1 MGLTKFIDLLFLGG
15 EIVQATSKFKHN
27 LALRTVKIMNVILMT
42 VPFMLCWF
50 LYYGSRIKVP
60 YYRTGNFLIIILFM
74 VLYMAFGR
82 LYDAFVI
89 NLSKISEII
98 YSQFLAVSFTDLI
111 MYIVI
116 CLLSSKLTNLWP
128 GIACLAGQVL
138 VSSCWA
144 LCVHKWYFK
153 NFDPVPTIFVYE
165 NKKSLKELNSSIVLL
180 KRFNIIDTIK
190 ADDCLE
196 DLSFLNDIGA
206 IFLCGNKSSKR
217 NIILK
222 ECIKRDI
229 DVFICP
235 GISDIILSGAYP
247 IHAFPFPVLKTYR
260 YMPQPEYVFFKRL
273 FDIILSAFLL
283 ILTLPISLIVA
294 IAIKAYDGGPCFYK
308 QTRLTKDGKEF
319 GILKFRSMIVDAE
332 KDGVARLSSGDND
345 SRITPIG
352 KIIRACR
359 MDELPQ
365 LLNILKGEMTFV
377 GPRAERPE
385 LTEKYSEKIPEFKLR
400 LQAKAGLTG
409 YAQVYGKYN
418 TEPYEKLQMDLM
430 YIANPSLI
438 EDFKIILATIKI
450 LFMKDSTEGIQEGQ
464 TTAMSEENQ

>member
-27 LALRTVKIMNVILMT
+27 LALRTVKIMNVIIMT

-74 VLYMAFGR
+74 VLYMVFGR

-116 CLLSSKLTNLWP
+116 CLLSSKLANLWP
-128 GIACLAGQVL
+128 GIACLVGQVL
-138 VSSCWA
+138 VSSCWTF
-144 LCVHKWYFK
+144 CVHKWYFK
-153 NFDPVPTIFVYE
+153 TFEPVPTIIVYE

-190 ADDCLE
+190 ADDCL
-196 DLSFLNDIGA
+196 DNLSFLNDIGA

-229 DVFICP
+229 DIFICP

-247 IHAFPFPVLKTYR
+247 IHAFPFPVLKTSR

-283 ILTLPISLIVA
+283 VLTLPISLIVA

-430 YIANPSLI
+430 YIAHPSLV
-438 EDFKIILATIKI
+438 EDFKIILATVKI
-450 LFMKDSTEGIQEGQ
+450 LFMKDSTEGIKEGQ
-464 TTAMSEENQ
+464 TTAMSEENC

>member
-1 MGLTKFIDLLFLGG
+1 M
-15 EIVQATSKFKHN
+15 QATSKFKHN
-27 LALRTVKIMNVILMT
+27 LALRTVKIMNVIIMT

-50 LYYGSRIKVP
+50 LYYGSRIRVP

-74 VLYMAFGR
+74 VLYMVFGR

-111 MYIVI
+111 MYIII
-116 CLLSSKLTNLWP
+116 CLLSSKLANLWP
-128 GIACLAGQVL
+128 GIACLVGQII

-153 NFDPVPTIFVYE
+153 TFDPVPTIIVYE
-165 NKKSLKELNSSIVLL
+165 NKKSLKELNSSIILL
-180 KRFNIIDTIK
+180 KRFNIVDTIK
-190 ADDCLE
+190 ADDCLD
-196 DLSFLNDIGA
+196 DLNFLNDIGA

-430 YIANPSLI
+430 YIAHPSII

-450 LFMKDSTEGIQEGQ
+450 LFMKDSTEGIQEGA
-464 TTAMSEENQ
+464 TDALKNEE

>member
-1 MGLTKFIDLLFLGG
+1 M
-15 EIVQATSKFKHN
+15 QATSKFKHN
-27 LALRTVKIMNVILMT
+27 LALRTVKIMNVIIMT

-74 VLYMAFGR
+74 VLYMVFGR

-128 GIACLAGQVL
+128 GIACLVGQVL

-144 LCVHKWYFK
+144 FCVHNWYFK
-153 NFDPVPTIFVYE
+153 TFDPVPTIIVYE
-165 NKKSLKELNSSIVLL
+165 NKKSLKELNGSIVLL
-180 KRFNIIDTIK
+180 KRFNIVDTIK
-190 ADDCLE
+190 ADDCLD
-196 DLSFLNDIGA
+196 DLNFLNDIGA

-365 LLNILKGEMTFV
+365 LLNILKGDMTFV

-385 LTEKYSEKIPEFKLR
+385 LAEKYSEKIPEFKLR

-430 YIANPSLI
+430 YIAHPSLI

-464 TTAMSEENQ
+464 TTAMSEENA

>member
-1 MGLTKFIDLLFLGG
+1 
-15 EIVQATSKFKHN
+15 
-27 LALRTVKIMNVILMT
+27 
-42 VPFMLCWF
+42 
-50 LYYGSRIKVP
+50 
-60 YYRTGNFLIIILFM
+60 
-74 VLYMAFGR
+74 
-82 LYDAFVI
+82 
-89 NLSKISEII
+89 
-98 YSQFLAVSFTDLI
+98 

-128 GIACLAGQVL
+128 GIACLVGQVL
-138 VSSCWA
+138 VSSCWTF
-144 LCVHKWYFK
+144 CVHKWYFK
-153 NFDPVPTIFVYE
+153 TFEPVPTIIVYE

-180 KRFNIIDTIK
+180 KRFNIIDTFK
-190 ADDCLE
+190 ADDCLD

-319 GILKFRSMIVDAE
+319 DILKFRSMIVDAE

-430 YIANPSLI
+430 YIAHPSLI

-450 LFMKDSTEGIQEGQ
+450 LFMKDSTEGIQEGA
-464 TTAMSEENQ
+464 TDALNEE

>member
-15 EIVQATSKFKHN
+15 DIVQATSKFKHN
-27 LALRTVKIMNVILMT
+27 LALRTVKIMNVIIMT

-50 LYYGSRIKVP
+50 LYYGSRIRIP

-74 VLYMAFGR
+74 VLYMVFGR

-128 GIACLAGQVL
+128 GIACLVGQVL
-138 VSSCWA
+138 VSSCWTF
-144 LCVHKWYFK
+144 CVHKWYFK
-153 NFDPVPTIFVYE
+153 TFEPVPTIIVYE

-190 ADDCLE
+190 ADDCLD

-283 ILTLPISLIVA
+283 ILTLPISLIMA

-365 LLNILKGEMTFV
+365 LLNILKGDMTFV

-430 YIANPSLI
+430 YIAHPSII

-450 LFMKDSTEGIQEGQ
+450 LFMKDSTEGIQEGA
-464 TTAMSEENQ
+464 TDALNEE

>member
-1 MGLTKFIDLLFLGG
+1 M
-15 EIVQATSKFKHN
+15 QATSKFKHN
-27 LALRTVKIMNVILMT
+27 LALRTVKIMNVIIMT

-74 VLYMAFGR
+74 VLYMVFGR

-116 CLLSSKLTNLWP
+116 CLLSSKLANLWP
-128 GIACLAGQVL
+128 GIACLVGQVL
-138 VSSCWA
+138 VSSCWTF
-144 LCVHKWYFK
+144 CVHKWYFK
-153 NFDPVPTIFVYE
+153 TFEPVPTIIVYE

-190 ADDCLE
+190 ADDCLD

-260 YMPQPEYVFFKRL
+260 YLPQPEYVFFKRM

-365 LLNILKGEMTFV
+365 LLNILKGDMTFV

-450 LFMKDSTEGIQEGQ
+450 LFMKDSTEGISEGQ
-464 TTAMSEENQ
+464 TTAMSDEDC

>member
-1 MGLTKFIDLLFLGG
+1 
-15 EIVQATSKFKHN
+15 
-27 LALRTVKIMNVILMT
+27 
-42 VPFMLCWF
+42 
-50 LYYGSRIKVP
+50 
-60 YYRTGNFLIIILFM
+60 
-74 VLYMAFGR
+74 
-82 LYDAFVI
+82 
-89 NLSKISEII
+89 
-98 YSQFLAVSFTDLI
+98 
-111 MYIVI
+111 
-116 CLLSSKLTNLWP
+116 
-128 GIACLAGQVL
+128 
-138 VSSCWA
+138 
-144 LCVHKWYFK
+144 
-153 NFDPVPTIFVYE
+153 
-165 NKKSLKELNSSIVLL
+165 
-180 KRFNIIDTIK
+180 
-190 ADDCLE
+190 
-196 DLSFLNDIGA
+196 
-206 IFLCGNKSSKR
+206 
-217 NIILK
+217 
-222 ECIKRDI
+222 
-229 DVFICP
+229 
-235 GISDIILSGAYP
+235 
-247 IHAFPFPVLKTYR
+247 
-260 YMPQPEYVFFKRL
+260 MPQPEYVFFKRL

-365 LLNILKGEMTFV
+365 LLNILKGDMTFV

-430 YIANPSLI
+430 YIAHPSII

-450 LFMKDSTEGIQEGQ
+450 LFMKDSTEGIQEGA
-464 TTAMSEENQ
+464 TDALSE

>member
-1 MGLTKFIDLLFLGG
+1 M
-15 EIVQATSKFKHN
+15 QATSKFKHN
-27 LALRTVKIMNVILMT
+27 LALRTVKIMNVIIMV

-74 VLYMAFGR
+74 VLYMVFGR

-128 GIACLAGQVL
+128 GIACLVGQVL
-138 VSSCWA
+138 VSSCWTF
-144 LCVHKWYFK
+144 CVHKWYFK
-153 NFDPVPTIFVYE
+153 TFEPVPTIIVYE

-190 ADDCLE
+190 ADDCLD

-283 ILTLPISLIVA
+283 IITLPISLIVA
-294 IAIKAYDGGPCFYK
+294 IAIKAYDSGPCFYK

-365 LLNILKGEMTFV
+365 LLNILKGDMTFV

-430 YIANPSLI
+430 YIAHPSLI

-450 LFMKDSTEGIQEGQ
+450 LFMKDSTEGIQEGA
-464 TTAMSEENQ
+464 TDALNEE

>member
-1 MGLTKFIDLLFLGG
+1 M
-15 EIVQATSKFKHN
+15 QATSKFKHN
-27 LALRTVKIMNVILMT
+27 LALRTVKIMNVIIMT

-50 LYYGSRIKVP
+50 LYYGFRIRVP

-74 VLYMAFGR
+74 VLYMVFGR

-111 MYIVI
+111 MYIII
-116 CLLSSKLTNLWP
+116 CLLSSKLANLWP
-128 GIACLAGQVL
+128 GIACLVGQII

-153 NFDPVPTIFVYE
+153 TFDPVPTIIVYE
-165 NKKSLKELNSSIVLL
+165 NKKSLKELNSSIILL
-180 KRFNIIDTIK
+180 KRFNIVDTIK
-190 ADDCLE
+190 ADDCLD
-196 DLSFLNDIGA
+196 DLNFLNDIGA

-430 YIANPSLI
+430 YIAHPSII

-450 LFMKDSTEGIQEGQ
+450 LFMKDSTEGIQEGA
-464 TTAMSEENQ
+464 TDALKNEE

>member
-1 MGLTKFIDLLFLGG
+1 M
-15 EIVQATSKFKHN
+15 QATSKFKHN
-27 LALRTVKIMNVILMT
+27 LALRTVKIMNVIIMT

-50 LYYGSRIKVP
+50 LYYGSRIRVP

-74 VLYMAFGR
+74 VLYMVFGR

-111 MYIVI
+111 MYIII
-116 CLLSSKLTNLWP
+116 CLLSSKLANLWP
-128 GIACLAGQVL
+128 GIACLVGQII

-153 NFDPVPTIFVYE
+153 TFDPVPTIIVYE
-165 NKKSLKELNSSIVLL
+165 NKKSLKELNNSIILL
-180 KRFNIIDTIK
+180 KRFNIVDTIK
-190 ADDCLE
+190 ADDCLD
-196 DLSFLNDIGA
+196 DLNFLNDIGA

-430 YIANPSLI
+430 YIAHPSII

-450 LFMKDSTEGIQEGQ
+450 LFMKDSTEGIQEGA
-464 TTAMSEENQ
+464 TDALKNEE

>member
-1 MGLTKFIDLLFLGG
+1 M
-15 EIVQATSKFKHN
+15 QATSKFKHN
-27 LALRTVKIMNVILMT
+27 LALRTVKIMNVIIMT

-50 LYYGSRIKVP
+50 LYYGSRIRVP
-60 YYRTGNFLIIILFM
+60 YYKTGNFLIIVLFM
-74 VLYMAFGR
+74 VLYMVFGR

-144 LCVHKWYFK
+144 FCVHNWYFK
-153 NFDPVPTIFVYE
+153 TFDPVHTIIVYE
-165 NKKSLKELNSSIVLL
+165 NKKSLKDLNSSIVLL

-190 ADDCLE
+190 ADDCLD

-273 FDIILSAFLL
+273 FDIILSTFLL

-430 YIANPSLI
+430 YIAHPSLI

-450 LFMKDSTEGIQEGQ
+450 LFMKDSTEGIQEGA
-464 TTAMSEENQ
+464 TDALSE

>member
-74 VLYMAFGR
+74 VLYMVFGR

-116 CLLSSKLTNLWP
+116 CLLSSKLANLWP
-128 GIACLAGQVL
+128 GIACLVGQVL
-138 VSSCWA
+138 VSSCWTF
-144 LCVHKWYFK
+144 CVHKWYFK
-153 NFDPVPTIFVYE
+153 TFEPVPTIIVYE

-190 ADDCLE
+190 ADDCLD

-365 LLNILKGEMTFV
+365 LLNILKGDMTFV

-430 YIANPSLI
+430 YIAHPSII

-450 LFMKDSTEGIQEGQ
+450 LFMKDSTEGIQEGA
-464 TTAMSEENQ
+464 TDALSE

>member
-27 LALRTVKIMNVILMT
+27 LALRTVKIMNVIIMT

-50 LYYGSRIKVP
+50 LYYGSRIRVP

-74 VLYMAFGR
+74 VLYMVFGR

-128 GIACLAGQVL
+128 GIACLVGQVL
-138 VSSCWA
+138 VSSCWTF
-144 LCVHKWYFK
+144 CVHKWYFK
-153 NFDPVPTIFVYE
+153 TFEPVPTIIVYE

-180 KRFNIIDTIK
+180 KRFNIIDTFK
-190 ADDCLE
+190 ADDCLY

-365 LLNILKGEMTFV
+365 LLNILKGDMTFV

-418 TEPYEKLQMDLM
+418 TVPYEKLQMDLM
-430 YIANPSLI
+430 YIAHPSLI

-450 LFMKDSTEGIQEGQ
+450 LFMKDSTEGIQEGA
-464 TTAMSEENQ
+464 TDALNEE

>member
-15 EIVQATSKFKHN
+15 DIVQATSKFKHN
-27 LALRTVKIMNVILMT
+27 LALRTVKIMNVIIMT

-50 LYYGSRIKVP
+50 LYYGSRIRVP

-74 VLYMAFGR
+74 VLYMVFGR

-116 CLLSSKLTNLWP
+116 CLLSSKLANLWP
-128 GIACLAGQVL
+128 GIACLVGQVL
-138 VSSCWA
+138 VSSCWTF
-144 LCVHKWYFK
+144 CVHKWYFK
-153 NFDPVPTIFVYE
+153 TFEPVPTIIVYE

-190 ADDCLE
+190 ADDCLD

-229 DVFICP
+229 DIFICP

-365 LLNILKGEMTFV
+365 LLNILKGDMTFV

-430 YIANPSLI
+430 YIAHPSII

-450 LFMKDSTEGIQEGQ
+450 LFMKDSTEGIQEGA
-464 TTAMSEENQ
+464 TDALSE

>member
-1 MGLTKFIDLLFLGG
+1 M
-15 EIVQATSKFKHN
+15 QATSKFKHN
-27 LALRTVKIMNVILMT
+27 LALRTVKIMNVIIMT

-74 VLYMAFGR
+74 VLYMVFGR

-116 CLLSSKLTNLWP
+116 CLLSSKLANLWP
-128 GIACLAGQVL
+128 GIACLVGQVL
-138 VSSCWA
+138 VSSCWTF
-144 LCVHKWYFK
+144 CVHKWYFK
-153 NFDPVPTIFVYE
+153 TFEPVPTIIVYE

-190 ADDCLE
+190 ADDCL
-196 DLSFLNDIGA
+196 DNLSFLNDIGA

-229 DVFICP
+229 DIFICP
-235 GISDIILSGAYP
+235 SISDIILSGAYP
-247 IHAFPFPVLKTYR
+247 IHAFPFPVLKTSR

-352 KIIRACR
+352 RVIRACR

-365 LLNILKGEMTFV
+365 LLNILKGDMTFV

-430 YIANPSLI
+430 YIAHPSII
-438 EDFKIILATIKI
+438 EDFKIILITIKI
-450 LFMKDSTEGIQEGQ
+450 LFMKDSTEGIQEGA
-464 TTAMSEENQ
+464 TDALSE

>member
-15 EIVQATSKFKHN
+15 DIVQATSKFKHN
-27 LALRTVKIMNVILMT
+27 LALRTVKIMNVIIMT

-50 LYYGSRIKVP
+50 LYYGSRIKVT

-74 VLYMAFGR
+74 VLYMVFGR

-116 CLLSSKLTNLWP
+116 CLLSSKLANLWP
-128 GIACLAGQVL
+128 GIACLVGQVL
-138 VSSCWA
+138 VSSCWTF
-144 LCVHKWYFK
+144 CVHKWYFK
-153 NFDPVPTIFVYE
+153 TFEPVPTIIVYE

-180 KRFNIIDTIK
+180 KRFNIINTIK
-190 ADDCLE
+190 ADDCLD

-229 DVFICP
+229 DIFICP

-247 IHAFPFPVLKTYR
+247 IHAFPFPVLKTSR

-365 LLNILKGEMTFV
+365 LLNILKGDMTFV

-430 YIANPSLI
+430 YIAHPSLV
-438 EDFKIILATIKI
+438 EDFKIILATVKI
-450 LFMKDSTEGIQEGQ
+450 LFMSESTEGIKEGA
-464 TTAMSEENQ
+464 TDALSE

>member
-1 MGLTKFIDLLFLGG
+1 M
-15 EIVQATSKFKHN
+15 QATSKFKHN
-27 LALRTVKIMNVILMT
+27 LALRTVKIMNVIIMT

-50 LYYGSRIKVP
+50 LYYGSRIRVP
-60 YYRTGNFLIIILFM
+60 YYKTGNFLIIVLFM
-74 VLYMAFGR
+74 VLYMVFGR

-144 LCVHKWYFK
+144 FCAHKWYFK
-153 NFDPVPTIFVYE
+153 TFEPVPTIIVYE

-180 KRFNIIDTIK
+180 KRFNIINTIK
-190 ADDCLE
+190 ADDCLD

-273 FDIILSAFLL
+273 FDIILSTFLL

-430 YIANPSLI
+430 YIAHPSLI

-450 LFMKDSTEGIQEGQ
+450 LFMKDSTEGIQEGA
-464 TTAMSEENQ
+464 TDALSE

>member
-1 MGLTKFIDLLFLGG
+1 M
-15 EIVQATSKFKHN
+15 QATSKFKHN
-27 LALRTVKIMNVILMT
+27 LALRTVKIMNVIIMT

-50 LYYGSRIKVP
+50 LYYGSRIRVP

-74 VLYMAFGR
+74 VLYMVFGR

-116 CLLSSKLTNLWP
+116 CLLSSKLANLWP
-128 GIACLAGQVL
+128 GIACLVGQVL
-138 VSSCWA
+138 VSSCWTF
-144 LCVHKWYFK
+144 CVHKWYFK
-153 NFDPVPTIFVYE
+153 TFDPVPTIIVYE
-165 NKKSLKELNSSIVLL
+165 NKKSLKELDSSIVLL

>member
-15 EIVQATSKFKHN
+15 EIVQATSKFKRN
-27 LALRTVKIMNVILMT
+27 LALRTVKIMNVIIMT

-50 LYYGSRIKVP
+50 LYYGSRIRVP

-74 VLYMAFGR
+74 VLYMVFGR

-89 NLSKISEII
+89 NPSKISEII

-128 GIACLAGQVL
+128 GIACLVGQVL
-138 VSSCWA
+138 VSSCWTF
-144 LCVHKWYFK
+144 CVHKWYFK
-153 NFDPVPTIFVYE
+153 TFEPVPTIIVYE

-190 ADDCLE
+190 ADDCLD

-294 IAIKAYDGGPCFYK
+294 ILIKAYDGGPCFYK

-345 SRITPIG
+345 SRITPVG
-352 KIIRACR
+352 RFIRACR

-430 YIANPSLI
+430 YIAHPSLI
-438 EDFKIILATIKI
+438 EDFKIILATVKI
-450 LFMKDSTEGIQEGQ
+450 LFMKDSTEGIQEGA
-464 TTAMSEENQ
+464 TDALNEE

>member
-1 MGLTKFIDLLFLGG
+1 M
-15 EIVQATSKFKHN
+15 QSTSKFKHN
-27 LALRTVKIMNVILMT
+27 LALRTVKIMNVIIMT

-50 LYYGSRIKVP
+50 LYYGSRIRVP

-74 VLYMAFGR
+74 VLYMVFGR

-111 MYIVI
+111 MYIII
-116 CLLSSKLTNLWP
+116 CLLSSKLANLWP
-128 GIACLAGQVL
+128 GIACLVGQII

-153 NFDPVPTIFVYE
+153 TFDPVPTIIVYE
-165 NKKSLKELNSSIVLL
+165 NKKSLKELNSSIILL
-180 KRFNIIDTIK
+180 KRFNIVDTIK
-190 ADDCLE
+190 ADDCLD
-196 DLSFLNDIGA
+196 DLNFLNDIGA

-430 YIANPSLI
+430 YIAHPSII

-450 LFMKDSTEGIQEGQ
+450 LFMKDSTEGIQEGA
-464 TTAMSEENQ
+464 TDALKNEE

>member
-1 MGLTKFIDLLFLGG
+1 M
-15 EIVQATSKFKHN
+15 QATSKFKHN
-27 LALRTVKIMNVILMT
+27 IVLRTIKILNVILIT
-42 VPFMLCWF
+42 VPFLLCWK
-50 LYYGSRIKVP
+50 LYYGSRIVVP
-60 YYRTGNFLIIILFM
+60 YFEIGNILIIFLFII
-74 VLYMAFGR
+74 LYMVFGR
-82 LYDAFVI
+82 LYEAFVV
-89 NLSKISEII
+89 NLTKISELI
-98 YSQFLAVSFTDLI
+98 YSQFLAFSFTDLI

-116 CLLSSKLTNLWP
+116 CLLSNKLANLWP
-128 GIACLAGQVL
+128 GIACLFGQL
-138 VSSCWA
+138 LISWIWSFS
-144 LCVHKWYFK
+144 VHNWYFK
-153 NFDPVPTIFVYE
+153 TFGSVSTVIVYE
-165 NKKSLKELNSSIVLL
+165 NKKSLKELNSSIHLL
-180 KRFNIIDTIK
+180 KRFNIINTIK
-190 ADDCLE
+190 VDECLD
-196 DLSFLNDIGA
+196 DLSFLDDIGA

-222 ECIKRDI
+222 ECVKRDI
-229 DVFICP
+229 DIFICP

-247 IHAFPFPVLKTYR
+247 IHAFPFPVLKTSR

-273 FDIILSAFLL
+273 FDIVLSAFLL
-283 ILTLPISLIVA
+283 ILTSPISLIVA

-332 KDGVARLSSGDND
+332 KDGVARLSSGNSDD
-345 SRITPIG
+345 RITPIG
-352 KIIRACR
+352 RIIRACR

-365 LLNILKGEMTFV
+365 LLNILKGDMTFV

-430 YIANPSLI
+430 YIAHPSLI

-450 LFMKDSTEGIQEGQ
+450 LFMSESTEGIQEGA
-464 TTAMSEENQ
+464 TDALNGD

>member
-1 MGLTKFIDLLFLGG
+1 M
-15 EIVQATSKFKHN
+15 QATSKFKHN
-27 LALRTVKIMNVILMT
+27 LALRTVKIMNVIIMT

-50 LYYGSRIKVP
+50 LYYGSRIRVP

-74 VLYMAFGR
+74 VLYMVFGR

-111 MYIVI
+111 MYIII
-116 CLLSSKLTNLWP
+116 CLLSSKLANLWP
-128 GIACLAGQVL
+128 GIACLVGQII

-153 NFDPVPTIFVYE
+153 TFDPVPTIIVYE
-165 NKKSLKELNSSIVLL
+165 NKKSLKELNNSIILL
-180 KRFNIIDTIK
+180 KRFNIVDTIK
-190 ADDCLE
+190 ADDCLD

-294 IAIKAYDGGPCFYK
+294 IAIKVYDGGPCFYK

-430 YIANPSLI
+430 YIAHPSLI

-450 LFMKDSTEGIQEGQ
+450 LFMKDSTEGIQEGA
-464 TTAMSEENQ
+464 TDALSE

>member
-1 MGLTKFIDLLFLGG
+1 M
-15 EIVQATSKFKHN
+15 QATSKFKHN
-27 LALRTVKIMNVILMT
+27 LALRTVKIMNVIIMT

-50 LYYGSRIKVP
+50 LYYGSRIRVP

-74 VLYMAFGR
+74 VLYMVFGR

-111 MYIVI
+111 MYIII
-116 CLLSSKLTNLWP
+116 CLLSSKLANLWP
-128 GIACLAGQVL
+128 GIACLVGQII

-153 NFDPVPTIFVYE
+153 TFDPVPTIIVYE
-165 NKKSLKELNSSIVLL
+165 NKKSLKELNNSIILL
-180 KRFNIIDTIK
+180 KRFNIVDTIK
-190 ADDCLE
+190 ADDCLD
-196 DLSFLNDIGA
+196 DLNFLNDIGA

-332 KDGVARLSSGDND
+332 KDGVARLSCGDND

-430 YIANPSLI
+430 YIAHPSII

-450 LFMKDSTEGIQEGQ
+450 LFMKDSTEGIQEGA
-464 TTAMSEENQ
+464 TDALKNEE

>member
-1 MGLTKFIDLLFLGG
+1 M
-15 EIVQATSKFKHN
+15 QATSKFKHN
-27 LALRTVKIMNVILMT
+27 LALRTVKIMNVIIMT

-74 VLYMAFGR
+74 VLYMVFGR

-116 CLLSSKLTNLWP
+116 CLLSSKLANLWP
-128 GIACLAGQVL
+128 GIACLVGQVL
-138 VSSCWA
+138 VSSCWTF
-144 LCVHKWYFK
+144 CVHKWYFK
-153 NFDPVPTIFVYE
+153 TFEPVPTIIVYE

-190 ADDCLE
+190 ADDCL
-196 DLSFLNDIGA
+196 DNLSFLNDIGA

-229 DVFICP
+229 DIFICP

-247 IHAFPFPVLKTYR
+247 IHAFPFPVLKTSR

-352 KIIRACR
+352 RFIRACR

-365 LLNILKGEMTFV
+365 LLNILKGDMTFV

-430 YIANPSLI
+430 YIAHPSLV
-438 EDFKIILATIKI
+438 EDFKIILATVKI
-450 LFMKDSTEGIQEGQ
+450 LFMKDSTEGIKEGQ
-464 TTAMSEENQ
+464 TTAMSEENC

>member
-74 VLYMAFGR
+74 VLYMVFGR

-128 GIACLAGQVL
+128 GIACLVGQVL
-138 VSSCWA
+138 VSSCWTF
-144 LCVHKWYFK
+144 CVHKWYFK
-153 NFDPVPTIFVYE
+153 TFEPVPTIIVYE

-190 ADDCLE
+190 ADDCL
-196 DLSFLNDIGA
+196 DNLSFLNDIGA

-273 FDIILSAFLL
+273 FDIILSTFLL

-365 LLNILKGEMTFV
+365 LLNILKGDMTFV

-464 TTAMSEENQ
+464 TTAMSEEDC

>member
-74 VLYMAFGR
+74 VLYMVFGR

-116 CLLSSKLTNLWP
+116 CLLSSKLANLWP
-128 GIACLAGQVL
+128 GIACLVGQVL
-138 VSSCWA
+138 VSSCWTF
-144 LCVHKWYFK
+144 CVHKWYFK
-153 NFDPVPTIFVYE
+153 TFEPVPTIIVYE

-190 ADDCLE
+190 ADDCLD

-229 DVFICP
+229 DIFICP

-247 IHAFPFPVLKTYR
+247 IHAFPFPVLKTSR

-365 LLNILKGEMTFV
+365 LLNILKGDMTFV

-430 YIANPSLI
+430 YIAHPSII

-450 LFMKDSTEGIQEGQ
+450 LFMKDSTEGIQEGA
-464 TTAMSEENQ
+464 TDALSE

>member
-15 EIVQATSKFKHN
+15 DIVQAMSKFKHN
-27 LALRTVKIMNVILMT
+27 LALRTVKIMNVIIMT

-50 LYYGSRIKVP
+50 LYYGSRIRVP

-74 VLYMAFGR
+74 VLYMVFGR

-128 GIACLAGQVL
+128 GIACLVGQVL
-138 VSSCWA
+138 VSSCWTF
-144 LCVHKWYFK
+144 CVHKWYFK
-153 NFDPVPTIFVYE
+153 TFEPVPTIIVYE
-165 NKKSLKELNSSIVLL
+165 NKKSLKELNRSIVLL
-180 KRFNIIDTIK
+180 KRFNIIDTFK
-190 ADDCLE
+190 ADDCLD

-283 ILTLPISLIVA
+283 IFTLPISLIVA

-365 LLNILKGEMTFV
+365 LLNILKGDMTFV

-418 TEPYEKLQMDLM
+418 AEPYEKLQMDLM
-430 YIANPSLI
+430 YIAHPSLI

-450 LFMKDSTEGIQEGQ
+450 LFMKDSTEGIQEGA
-464 TTAMSEENQ
+464 TDALNEE

>member
-1 MGLTKFIDLLFLGG
+1 M
-15 EIVQATSKFKHN
+15 QATSKFKHN
-27 LALRTVKIMNVILMT
+27 LALRTVKIMNVIIMT

-50 LYYGSRIKVP
+50 LYYGSRIRVP

-74 VLYMAFGR
+74 VLYMVFGR

-89 NLSKISEII
+89 NLSKILEII

-116 CLLSSKLTNLWP
+116 CLLSSKLANLWP
-128 GIACLAGQVL
+128 GIACLVGQVL
-138 VSSCWA
+138 VSSCWTF
-144 LCVHKWYFK
+144 CVHKWYFK
-153 NFDPVPTIFVYE
+153 TFDPVPTIIVYE
-165 NKKSLKELNSSIVLL
+165 NKKSLKELDSSIVLL

>member
-15 EIVQATSKFKHN
+15 DIVQATSKFKHN
-27 LALRTVKIMNVILMT
+27 LALRTVKIMNVIIMT

-50 LYYGSRIKVP
+50 LYYGSRIRVP

-74 VLYMAFGR
+74 VLYMVFGR

-128 GIACLAGQVL
+128 GIACLVGQVL
-138 VSSCWA
+138 VSSCWTF
-144 LCVHKWYFK
+144 CVHKWYFK
-153 NFDPVPTIFVYE
+153 TFEPVPTIIVYE

-190 ADDCLE
+190 ADDCLD

-283 ILTLPISLIVA
+283 ILTLPISLIMA

-332 KDGVARLSSGDND
+332 KDGVTRLSSGDND

-365 LLNILKGEMTFV
+365 LLNILKGDMTFV

-430 YIANPSLI
+430 YIAHPSII

-450 LFMKDSTEGIQEGQ
+450 LFMKDSTEGIQEGA
-464 TTAMSEENQ
+464 TDALNEE

>member
-1 MGLTKFIDLLFLGG
+1 M
-15 EIVQATSKFKHN
+15 QATSKFKHN
-27 LALRTVKIMNVILMT
+27 LALRTVKIMNVIIMV

-74 VLYMAFGR
+74 VLYMFFGR

-128 GIACLAGQVL
+128 GIACLVGQVL
-138 VSSCWA
+138 VSSCWTF
-144 LCVHKWYFK
+144 CVHKWYFK
-153 NFDPVPTIFVYE
+153 TFEPVPTIIVYE

-190 ADDCLE
+190 ADDCLD

-365 LLNILKGEMTFV
+365 LLNILKGDMTFV

-385 LTEKYSEKIPEFKLR
+385 LTEKYSEKFPEFKLR

-430 YIANPSLI
+430 YIAHPSLI

-450 LFMKDSTEGIQEGQ
+450 LFMKDSTEGIQEGA
-464 TTAMSEENQ
+464 TDALNEE

>member
-1 MGLTKFIDLLFLGG
+1 M
-15 EIVQATSKFKHN
+15 QATSKFKHN
-27 LALRTVKIMNVILMT
+27 LALRTVKIMNVIIMT

-50 LYYGSRIKVP
+50 LYYGSRIRVP

-74 VLYMAFGR
+74 VLYMVFGR

-128 GIACLAGQVL
+128 GIACLVGQVL
-138 VSSCWA
+138 VSSCWTF
-144 LCVHKWYFK
+144 CVHKWYFK
-153 NFDPVPTIFVYE
+153 TFEPVPTIIVYE

-190 ADDCLE
+190 ADDCLD

-283 ILTLPISLIVA
+283 ILTLPINLIVA

-365 LLNILKGEMTFV
+365 LLNILKGDMTFV

-430 YIANPSLI
+430 YIAHPSII

-450 LFMKDSTEGIQEGQ
+450 LFMKDSTEGIQEGA
-464 TTAMSEENQ
+464 TDALSE

>member
-1 MGLTKFIDLLFLGG
+1 M
-15 EIVQATSKFKHN
+15 QATSKFKHN
-27 LALRTVKIMNVILMT
+27 LALRTVKIMNVIIMV

-74 VLYMAFGR
+74 VLYMVFGR

-128 GIACLAGQVL
+128 GIACLVGQVL
-138 VSSCWA
+138 VSSCWTF
-144 LCVHKWYFK
+144 CVHKWYFK
-153 NFDPVPTIFVYE
+153 TFEPVPTIIVYE

-190 ADDCLE
+190 ADDCLD

-365 LLNILKGEMTFV
+365 LLNILKGDMTFV

-430 YIANPSLI
+430 YIAHPSLI

-450 LFMKDSTEGIQEGQ
+450 LFMKDSTEGIQEGA
-464 TTAMSEENQ
+464 TDALNEE

>member
-1 MGLTKFIDLLFLGG
+1 M
-15 EIVQATSKFKHN
+15 QATSKFKHN
-27 LALRTVKIMNVILMT
+27 LALRTVKIMNVIIMT

-50 LYYGSRIKVP
+50 LYYGSRIRVP

-74 VLYMAFGR
+74 VLYMVFGR

-111 MYIVI
+111 MYIII
-116 CLLSSKLTNLWP
+116 CLLSSKLANLWP
-128 GIACLAGQVL
+128 GIACLVGQII

-153 NFDPVPTIFVYE
+153 TFDPVPTIIVYE
-165 NKKSLKELNSSIVLL
+165 NKKSLKELNSSIILL
-180 KRFNIIDTIK
+180 KRFNIVDTIK
-190 ADDCLE
+190 ADDCLD
-196 DLSFLNDIGA
+196 DLNFLNDIGA

-273 FDIILSAFLL
+273 FDIILSTFLL

-430 YIANPSLI
+430 YIAHPSII

-450 LFMKDSTEGIQEGQ
+450 LFMKDSTEGIQEGA
-464 TTAMSEENQ
+464 TDALKNEE

>member
-1 MGLTKFIDLLFLGG
+1 M
-15 EIVQATSKFKHN
+15 QATSKFKHN
-27 LALRTVKIMNVILMT
+27 LALRTVKIMNVIIMT

-74 VLYMAFGR
+74 VLYMVFGR

-116 CLLSSKLTNLWP
+116 CLLSSKLANLWP
-128 GIACLAGQVL
+128 GIACLVGQVL
-138 VSSCWA
+138 VSSCWTF
-144 LCVHKWYFK
+144 CVHKWYFK
-153 NFDPVPTIFVYE
+153 TFEPVPTIIVYE

-190 ADDCLE
+190 ADDCL
-196 DLSFLNDIGA
+196 DNLSFLNDIGA

-229 DVFICP
+229 DIFICP

-247 IHAFPFPVLKTYR
+247 IHAFPFPVLKTSR

-430 YIANPSLI
+430 YIAHPSLV
-438 EDFKIILATIKI
+438 EDFKIILATVKI
-450 LFMKDSTEGIQEGQ
+450 LFMKDSTEGIKEGQ
-464 TTAMSEENQ
+464 TTAMSEENC

>member
-1 MGLTKFIDLLFLGG
+1 
-15 EIVQATSKFKHN
+15 
-27 LALRTVKIMNVILMT
+27 MT

-50 LYYGSRIKVP
+50 LYYGSRIRVP
-60 YYRTGNFLIIILFM
+60 YYKTGNFLIIVLFM
-74 VLYMAFGR
+74 VLYMVFGK

-98 YSQFLAVSFTDLI
+98 YSQFLAVSFADLI

-138 VSSCWA
+138 VSSCWGFCA
-144 LCVHKWYFK
+144 HNWYFK
-153 NFDPVPTIFVYE
+153 TFKPVPTIIVYE

-190 ADDCLE
+190 ADDCLD
-196 DLSFLNDIGA
+196 DLGFLNDIGA

-418 TEPYEKLQMDLM
+418 TEPYEKL
-430 YIANPSLI
+430 
-438 EDFKIILATIKI
+438 
-450 LFMKDSTEGIQEGQ
+450 
-464 TTAMSEENQ
+464 